1 MDQSLDGYTVPSPA
15 SESDNS
21 QSTINELVENMERD
35 FTMFEAGAPDFT
47 MVSPTASS
55 GSSSLHVQGARG
67 PKSRRVEVGYQS
79 LLVVVTTESLC
90 LIGATWVHSK
100 ITQPSGAVVRVWKHQ
115 LPDPSADGAPARLD
129 PKDQPLGWGSWQP
142 GICLRYIL
150 LLKYTSARWR
160 AIMPSSDAKFYLVK
174 RLWLKNP
181 MLLNSLPNSLL

>member
-1 MDQSLDGYTVPSPA
+1 
-15 SESDNS
+15 
-21 QSTINELVENMERD
+21 
-35 FTMFEAGAPDFT
+35 

-79 LLVVVTTESLC
+79 LLVSSLNVQVLCQSNLILSFQVVVTTESLC

-142 GICLRYIL
+142 GICVRRRQGCSCNQGELPFITGLCRHQLI
-150 LLKYTSARWR
+150 
-160 AIMPSSDAKFYLVK
+160 AIVLYCFLQALHACS
-174 RLWLKNP
+174 
-181 MLLNSLPNSLL
+181 